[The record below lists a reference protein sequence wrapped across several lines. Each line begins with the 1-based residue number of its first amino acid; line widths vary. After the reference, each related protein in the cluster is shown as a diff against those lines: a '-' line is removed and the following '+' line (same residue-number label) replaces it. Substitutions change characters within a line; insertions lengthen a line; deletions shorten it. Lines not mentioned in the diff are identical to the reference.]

1 MSDRDENRTE
11 RILVV
16 EDEPVMNEL
25 VSEILRF
32 SGFEPIRALTGE
44 QAMDRCGDALPAAV
58 LLDIML
64 PGISGYEVCRRLK
77 TSRRTNLVPVVMLT
91 ALDRRDDHVHG
102 IRVGAD
108 QYVTKPFEPETL
120 VEVLRQ
126 TIDTIR
132 RRLEGGLRGHIELK
146 FQSDIKYL
154 EEVNALLLD
163 LYAHSPLPEDDVQQ
177 IRYCLIEL
185 GRNAIEWGSRG
196 NSELVV
202 QMEYTM
208 TDRELRFVIRDQGAG
223 FDPARLPHAAAEDN
237 AVAHTA
243 VREQMGLRD
252 GGFGILLSKKFMDE
266 VHYNDAGNEV
276 TVIKRFP
283 EAAL

>member
-1 MSDRDENRTE
+1 MSDPAENRAQ
-11 RILVV
+11 RVRVV

-32 SGFEPIRALTGE
+32 SGFDPIRAGTGE
-44 QAMDRCGDALPAAV
+44 QALDQCRETLPDAV

-77 TSRRTNLVPVVMLT
+77 ASRRTNLVPVVMLT
-91 ALDRRDDHVHG
+91 ALDRRDDHIHG

-120 VEVLRQ
+120 VEVLRE
-126 TIDTIR
+126 TIEYVRTQ
-132 RRLEGGLRGHIELK
+132 LAHGLQGHIELK

-154 EEVNALLLD
+154 EEVNSLLLG
-163 LYAHSPLPEDDVQQ
+163 LYAHSPLPEEDIQQ
-177 IRYCLIEL
+177 IRYCLLEL

-196 NSELVV
+196 NPDLIV

-208 TDRELRFVIRDQGAG
+208 TDRELTFVIRDQGAG
-223 FDPARLPHAAAEDN
+223 FDPNHLPHAADGRD

-252 GGFGILLSKKFMDE
+252 GGFGILLSRKFMDE
-266 VHYNDAGNEV
+266 VRYNDTGNEV
-276 TVIKRFP
+276 TVVKRFP
-283 EAAL
+283 PKT